1 MSLFTTAKNLHDLET
16 MWSAFTTN
24 EVMALDDI
32 YTGLQMRADGTDK
45 ATVDDYVAKLEAGV
59 TFPPLDVFV
68 VETYEGGADFILTDG
83 YHRYYAMKEAGFETT
98 AVRCFRG
105 RTIEEAEMYA
115 SFANV
120 KNGKSATSEDI
131 TRAIGRLLC
140 LEGAQEKFV
149 VKAKLDITS
158 IAAWVGVT
166 EKAARNHTVDLRK
179 HVELMRDSKIDL
191 LKYEGLSN
199 RAIAAEMGCDHKTV
213 GAVLRGEKRNGSEI
227 PHHEDSP
234 RPPTSPHPK
243 SLFNNGD
250 EEDNTW
256 MLDDDDMEAL
266 EDEAR
271 PIEERRQAVEQA
283 NKKGWESLT
292 KQMADEGKV
301 SKKKKEKPSRTERA
315 ANAISL
321 AVIAL
326 STLEEVNPDL
336 KELSDYTDKSPGLA
350 NDIVV
355 LSAFMETLRERLETE
370 EIA

>member
-24 EVMALDDI
+24 EVMALTDI

-68 VETYEGGADFILTDG
+68 TELYEIGEQIVLADG
-83 YHRYYAMKEAGFETT
+83 YHRYHAMKKAGIETVD
-98 AVRCFRG
+98 VRCFRG
-105 RTIEEAEMYA
+105 RTIEEVEMYA

-120 KNGKSATSEDI
+120 KNGKSASNEDI

-140 LEGAQEKFV
+140 LDGAQEKFV
-149 VKAKLDITS
+149 VNAKLDVKA
-158 IAAWVGVT
+158 IAAWVGV
-166 EKAARNHTVDLRK
+166 
-179 HVELMRDSKIDL
+179 HVETARDLTKDIRKFVTWIRDQQIEI
-191 LKYEGLSN
+191 LKEEGMTV
-199 RAIAAEMGCDHKTV
+199 REIAAEVGCSKNTVARHESVPKQAGLEMGQT
-213 GAVLRGEKRNGSEI
+213 
-227 PHHEDSP
+227 EDSQ
-234 RPPTSPHPK
+234 RPTTSLHPK
-243 SLFNNGD
+243 SLFNTGD

-336 KELSDYTDKSPGLA
+336 KELADYTEKMPGLA
-350 NDIVV
+350 NDIVI